1 LVSAGSVESELELAP
16 DVLLVALDEVA
27 LDDVVLSAL
36 PMSGGGPGGGP
47 PARAGP
53 WGAAFSMNA
62 DNSDLETEPSPSAS
76 MALKSSSNDELPAL
90 SVDEVLDEELLA
102 AAWLALASSLFEM
115 APSPSLSRSLS
126 IFSAMR
132 SAIFFRSSEKS
143 IELAELP
150 ILETDM
156 EASLGEVK
164 WSVLASTLHRADFRD

>member
-1 LVSAGSVESELELAP
+1 
-16 DVLLVALDEVA
+16 
-27 LDDVVLSAL
+27 
-36 PMSGGGPGGGP
+36 
-47 PARAGP
+47 
-53 WGAAFSMNA
+53 
-62 DNSDLETEPSPSAS
+62 
-76 MALKSSSNDELPAL
+76 LKRSSNDELPAL

-132 SAIFFRSSEKS
+132 SAIFLRSSEKS